1 MEDVEGKEVKDGIC
15 RGEGGEGWKM

>member
-15 RGEGGEGWKM
+15 GGEGGKGWKM